1 MAKTIKFNL
10 ICDNKPVRT
19 IEDLQNNFSIEDVLE
34 YYDNRLLHRW
44 LEVRGYEEELE
55 KVKAITVDENED
67 PIEVAKKLIE
77 IFNVVTEDEKIE
89 ESVYIIKYLKERQEL
104 YSVYEKENYKIKNI
118 IEDYVNGYNQLVE
131 RILENPDDI
140 AIIKAAIL
148 EMTVNYEWVLEL
160 NHRDLF
166 YAFWDEQLVLP
177 IMCLLMNEHSR
188 KYYLPLEIKKDEEI
202 IYDIDEDMDK
212 LEMYE
217 SICAMMEEWAIDK
230 KIGKNLR
237 TFAGV
242 TNSYWK
248 DLREKGRKY
257 MIIKME
263 EGDYVRSAGVAD
275 EELSASQIKNKF
287 VIIDGID
294 YKSNSSSHQ
303 LMYMEV

>member
-55 KVKAITVDENED
+55 KIKAITVDED

-77 IFNVVTEDEKIE
+77 IFNIVTEDEKIE
-89 ESVYIIKYLKERQEL
+89 ESVYIITYLKERQEL
-104 YSVYEKENYKIKNI
+104 CSIYEKENYKIKNI
-118 IEDYVNGYNQLVE
+118 IEDYVNGYNQLVD

-140 AIIKAAIL
+140 AIIKASIS
-148 EMTVNYEWVLEL
+148 EMTANYEWVLRL

-166 YAFWDEQLVLP
+166 YAFRNKHLVLP
-177 IMCLLMNEHSR
+177 IMCLLMNEHLR
-188 KYYLPLEIKKDEEI
+188 KYYLPIEIKKDEEI
-202 IYDIDEDMDK
+202 IYDTNEDMDK
-212 LEMYE
+212 RKMYE
-217 SICAMMEEWAIDK
+217 SICAMMEERAIDK
-230 KIGKNLR
+230 KIGKNLK
-237 TFAGV
+237 TFAGA

-248 DLREKGRKY
+248 ELEKKGKKY
-257 MIIKME
+257 MIIYME
-263 EGDYVRSAGVAD
+263 QDDYVRPAGD
-275 EELSASQIKNKF
+275 HNEQLSASQIKNKF
-287 VIIDGID
+287 VIIDGVD
-294 YKSNSSSHQ
+294 YESNNSSHQ